1 MKTSLI
7 KFKNTFHQVF
17 SEMDTTSLVTIPII
31 LMVICFVAA
40 SIVNVHPLDYILF
53 LLSFFLLG
61 LVGIPIIVRKEIP
74 RFMAIIKIKGYTTGI
89 GAVIY
94 GILLLLLSWGL
105 ILLFLVSMLLKANSS
120 H

>member
-1 MKTSLI
+1 MKTYFI
-7 KFKNTFHQVF
+7 KFKNTFYQVF
-17 SEMDTTSLVTIPII
+17 SEMDTTSLVAIPFI
-31 LMVICFVAA
+31 LAVICFVVA
-40 SIVNVHPLDYILF
+40 SIVKVHPLDYILF
-53 LLSFFLLG
+53 LLSIFSLG

-74 RFMAIIKIKGYTTGI
+74 KFMAIIRIKGYTTGI

-105 ILLFLVSMLLKANSS
+105 ILLFLISALLKGNLS

>member
-1 MKTSLI
+1 
-7 KFKNTFHQVF
+7 
-17 SEMDTTSLVTIPII
+17 MDITSLVAIPFV
-31 LMVICFVAA
+31 LAVICFIVA
-40 SIVNVHPLDYILF
+40 SIVKVHPLNYILF
-53 LLSFFLLG
+53 LLSIFSLG
-61 LVGIPIIVRKEIP
+61 LAGIPIIVRKEIP

-105 ILLFLVSMLLKANSS
+105 ILLFLLSTLLKGNSS